1 MMKNKSSIKNL
12 YFFIAFFC
20 LGLLTFN
27 FQRNNFLTLHNLRPV
42 TDSDKFSM
50 DVPPGWN
57 KATRHIQDLTATVYM
72 APPADNFHPNI
83 NVLLDS
89 GHGVSL
95 DVYIAHNR
103 ETMKEAGMQLDSV
116 NNYEVNG
123 NKGKWFNVAYNYQ
136 GRLLALKSYIFMQN
150 NVAYI
155 VTCTCLDTQKSTY
168 DIIFNNTLKTFKILN

>member
-1 MMKNKSSIKNL
+1 MKYKSIFKTV
-12 YFFIAFFC
+12 YFFVPFFC

-27 FQRNNFLTLHNLRPV
+27 FQRNDFPAAHNLQPV

-50 DVPPGWN
+50 DVPPGW
-57 KATRHIQDLTATVYM
+57 KKITRQVQDLTATVYM

-95 DVYIAHNR
+95 DIYLAHNR
-103 ETMKEAGMQLDSV
+103 ETMKEAGMQLDSAKD
-116 NNYEVNG
+116 YQANG
-123 NKGKWFNVAYNYQ
+123 NKGKCFNVAFNYQ

-168 DIIFNNTLKTFKILN
+168 DIVFDNALKTFKILN